1 MIKNVLLDAN
11 LLIAALD
18 ENCTTTKLEKEAAK
32 QQLHQI
38 LSDDNIKI
46 FITPLI
52 RYEVLRGIDWNDKA
66 TFDRM
71 SAILNG
77 IPNLDITTDIS
88 ELSANLFRFRKGLPE
103 NNLNG
108 LIKLDKRSFDLMHFS
123 TAKCS
128 HCECVSRDT
137 DISKIERIHQCYEVD
152 IQS

>member
-18 ENCTTTKLEKEAAK
+18 ESCTTTELEKEAAK
-32 QQLHQI
+32 KQLDEI
-38 LSDDNIKI
+38 LSDENIKI

-52 RYEVLRGIDWNDKA
+52 RYEVLRGINWKDKDI
-66 TFDRM
+66 FNQM
-71 SAILNG
+71 STILNG

-88 ELSANLFRFRKGLPE
+88 ELSANLFRFRRGQPD
-103 NNLNG
+103 NDANG

-128 HCECVSRDT
+128 HCECISRDT
-137 DISKIERIHQCYEVD
+137 DISKIEKIHQFYELD